1 MSMQGI
7 VVSKHIKKMI
17 LASFGI
23 TIVLVLGLGV
33 FSIMKMMEL
42 AKQTENLYN
51 HPFSVTSSVKNIQ
64 LNFISMHRYMK
75 DIPLSKNDEQLQKAL
90 KEITVSEAA
99 INREFDFILERY
111 LGDKRDIKEV
121 QDAFL
126 EWKVMLD
133 ECMELVKKGK
143 KDEAACLTRNEGE
156 RQIKHLE
163 EHISY
168 LINFARTKADH
179 FLKFSNDTMYTSV
192 YIISFLLAI
201 IIFVIAAIMIF
212 LLKGMLRV
220 HAHLEQQ
227 QELLLMQSRMAQM
240 GEMISMIAHQWK
252 QPLSVIA
259 SIAMTF
265 KLKLTM
271 DHFDLNRQEE
281 RDRCVNFILDGVSE
295 IDTHMQNLVV
305 TLNDF
310 RNFFKPNKASIYVS
324 IAQPISK
331 ALTLVHSSL
340 ASDKIELTEDYDS
353 DAKLTLYENEFIQV
367 ILNILNN
374 AHYNFKEKNIENP
387 KISLSTSTNDDTVI
401 LSICDNGG
409 GIEDDIFDQIFDP
422 YFSTK
427 DEKQGTGIGLYMSKI
442 IIEEHHYGTLKARNT
457 NDGAC
462 FTIELKRGELQP

>member
-1 MSMQGI
+1 
-7 VVSKHIKKMI
+7 
-17 LASFGI
+17 
-23 TIVLVLGLGV
+23 
-33 FSIMKMMEL
+33 
-42 AKQTENLYN
+42 
-51 HPFSVTSSVKNIQ
+51 
-64 LNFISMHRYMK
+64 
-75 DIPLSKNDEQLQKAL
+75 
-90 KEITVSEAA
+90 
-99 INREFDFILERY
+99 
-111 LGDKRDIKEV
+111 
-121 QDAFL
+121 
-126 EWKVMLD
+126 
-133 ECMELVKKGK
+133 
-143 KDEAACLTRNEGE
+143 
-156 RQIKHLE
+156 
-163 EHISY
+163 
-168 LINFARTKADH
+168 
-179 FLKFSNDTMYTSV
+179 
-192 YIISFLLAI
+192 
-201 IIFVIAAIMIF
+201 MIF

-271 DHFDLNRQEE
+271 DHFDLNKQEE
-281 RDRCVNFILDGVSE
+281 RDKCVNFILDGVSE

-340 ASDKIELTEDYDS
+340 ASDKIELTKDYDS
-353 DAKLTLYENEFIQV
+353 NAKLTLYENEFIQV